1 MEYQVRGVTAMQ
13 EWAAIRSG
21 EEKSELA
28 IEQLIFFDAWI
39 RPVRQVFI
47 ICLHMGFAKFIRM
60 H

>member
-1 MEYQVRGVTAMQ
+1 MEYQTRAITAMQ

-28 IEQLIFFDAWI
+28 FEQQIFFDAWI
-39 RPVRQVFI
+39 RPVKQFI
-47 ICLHMGFAKFIRM
+47 IICRHMGFAKFIRM

>member
-1 MEYQVRGVTAMQ
+1 MQ

-28 IEQLIFFDAWI
+28 FEQQIFFDAWI
-39 RPVRQVFI
+39 RPVKQFI
-47 ICLHMGFAKFIRM
+47 IICRHMGFAKFIRM